1 MHPSVLDQFPIR
13 RGSHPTRDDGL
24 CAMEMVAWLAGEVH
38 TDDPHCACPVVA
50 SYVRALNDCLP
61 RDAHRERHLR
71 RLVPQLINSR
81 GSASLGRR
89 RAFRAADHG
98 VRVLAPMLFEARGDA
113 EAAARMRA
121 LPPIH
126 NRVQAKAA
134 QDLAAE
140 LGAPRAVCWPLM
152 MAMRDHP
159 ANTWVPAVVQLV
171 REIGT
176 EAGYEAAT
184 SLIQEMVEMT
194 ADSTSAKTKEVLC
207 RPGRISR
214 HLGGLF
220 S

>member
-1 MHPSVLDQFPIR
+1 MYPSVLKQFPIR

-24 CAMEMVAWLAGEVH
+24 CAMEMVAWLAGEEH
-38 TDDPHCACPVVA
+38 TDDPGCACPVIA

-61 RDAHRERHLR
+61 SDAHRERYLR
-71 RLVPQLINSR
+71 RLLPQLINTR
-81 GSASLGRR
+81 RNPSLGRR

-98 VRVLAPMLFEARGDA
+98 ARVLAPMLFEARGDSESA
-113 EAAARMRA
+113 IRMRA
-121 LPPIH
+121 LAPIH

-134 QDLAAE
+134 QDLAEE

-152 MAMRDHP
+152 MATRNHL
-159 ANTWVPAVVQLV
+159 ANTWVPAAVQLV

-176 EAGYEAAT
+176 EAGYQAAT
-184 SLIQEMVEMT
+184 RLVQEMVEMT
-194 ADSTSAKTKEVLC
+194 ADSTSAKAKEVLC
-207 RPGRISR
+207 RPGGIGG